1 MVSSPVQ
8 PVVVASGS
16 PTRGNPAAVLRRI
29 RETCQES
36 RTDGGREL
44 RFTAMGTVCRW
55 VTVGPT
61 EAVRRFDEDA
71 LAWLA
76 AFEARYSRY
85 LPDSWISCLN
95 EAAGGPAM
103 PSDPEIDR
111 ILALCHEM
119 HFLTRGAFDPTAL
132 PLIRLW
138 DWRQARVPT
147 EAEIDEAR
155 RRVGWLKVQR
165 RPGSVRLSEPGMC
178 LDLGGM
184 GKEYAVDQVSLLAR
198 QRGLTGALVDFGA
211 DIRVMG
217 LPADGRPGWHLGL
230 EDPEHP
236 GRAWCG
242 LGLRDAAVA
251 TSGDYHRGFS
261 AGGQR
266 WGHILDPRTGRPVQN
281 GCRAAH
287 VVAPSCTQAG
297 LLSTAALVLGAED
310 GLRLIESQPGAEGLI
325 HGPRSRLSTRRFHE
339 HVAS

>member
-1 MVSSPVQ
+1 MVSTPVQ
-8 PVVVASGS
+8 SVPVASGPPPQGDS
-16 PTRGNPAAVLRRI
+16 AVVLRRI
-29 RETCQES
+29 RESCQES

-44 RFTAMGTVCRW
+44 RFAAMGTVCRW
-55 VTVGPT
+55 VTVGAG
-61 EAVRRFDEDA
+61 EAMRRFDQEA
-71 LAWLA
+71 LAWVA
-76 AFEARYSRY
+76 GFEARYSRY
-85 LPDSWISCLN
+85 LPDSWISRLN
-95 EAAGGPAM
+95 ESAGGPAV
-103 PSDPEIDR
+103 PSDPETDR

-119 HFLTRGAFDPTAL
+119 HFLTRGVFDPTAL

-138 DWRQARVPT
+138 DWRRAQVPSDS
-147 EAEIDEAR
+147 EIEEAR
-155 RRVGWLKVQR
+155 LRVGWRKVQR
-165 RPGSVRLSEPGMC
+165 RPGSVRLTEPGMC

-184 GKEYAVDQVSLLAR
+184 GKEYAVDQVTLLAR
-198 QRGLTGALVDFGA
+198 QRGLTGALIDFGA

-251 TSGDYHRGFS
+251 TSGDYHRGFTS
-261 AGGQR
+261 GGQR
-266 WGHILDPRTGRPVQN
+266 WGHILDLRTGRPVQN

-297 LLSTAALVLGAED
+297 LLSTAALVLGAEE
-310 GLRLIESQPGAEGLI
+310 GLRLSESQPGAEGLL
-325 HGPRSRLSTRRFHE
+325 HGPRSKLSTRRFHE